1 MCGGNQIRS
10 DASLTPPGLSP
21 LVRGKHDQG
30 DFRRESPGSI
40 PACAGETK
48 NHPGRRW
55 GHRVYPRLCGGN
67 RLQYLTHQQRA
78 GLSPLVR
85 GKRRSNGS
93 IKTRT
98 GSIPA
103 CAGETESANVR
114 AVTNRVYP
122 RLCGGNTTKPESIY
136 HYVGLSPLV
145 RGKRLKDNRD
155 KFFAG
160 SIPACAGETIDGG
173 PRHKMRWVY
182 PRLCGGNH
190 QRRGSGELALGL
202 SPLVRG
208 KHR

>member
-1 MCGGNQIRS
+1 MTRVTSGGNPR
-10 DASLTPPGLSP
+10 GLSP
-21 LVRGKHDQG
+21 LVRGKRKIIQG
-30 DFRRESPGSI
+30 VVGVIGSI
-40 PACAGETK
+40 PACAGETVCSIS
-48 NHPGRRW
+48 RTSSA
-55 GHRVYPRLCGGN
+55 RVYPRLCGGN
-67 RLQYLTHQQRA
+67 VARTAASKHAL

-85 GKRRSNGS
+85 GKRNPRMSAQLP
-93 IKTRT
+93 I

-103 CAGETESANVR
+103 CAGETPQNPSPS
-114 AVTNRVYP
+114 TTMWVYP